1 LKKKK
6 QLNNGIHEYKHYSLG
21 GEVMNTFRAI
31 TVDGEYGFNIEASSL
46 DTARSIL
53 EKRMP
58 LSFNKWIVV
67 PFMNGKVK

>member
-1 LKKKK
+1 
-6 QLNNGIHEYKHYSLG
+6 
-21 GEVMNTFRAI
+21 MNTFRAI

-67 PFMNGKVK
+67 PFMNGTVK